1 MTEPNVRLM
10 DQESSKWGKKNERMQ
25 CCDFFMRCGVS
36 VFGNGVYV
44 MVSTIMLVLSAQNTL
59 PSRMLHLVTSN
70 NTNLTIL
77 TN

>member
-1 MTEPNVRLM
+1 
-10 DQESSKWGKKNERMQ
+10 
-25 CCDFFMRCGVS
+25 MRCGVS